1 MSSADSPVH
10 PPLDTVR
17 RVFDAFAAQGIFAAL
32 GGSGLLLAHGLVATV
47 RDWDI
52 TVDDDPA
59 RVEAAL
65 TNAGLSFQGSLGDTV
80 TYDTR
85 WRIIVDGGDHDID
98 IMIGF
103 AVRTP
108 TGTVAIPAVVDGSW
122 NGMPLAS
129 LEAWLVAYRLM
140 ERPGKPDLIAH
151 HLKQHGASAPGTERM
166 LREPLP
172 DPIRHELLDLL
183 PDIA

>member
-1 MSSADSPVH
+1 MSATRPSVH
-10 PPLDTVR
+10 PLLETVR
-17 RVFDAFAAQGIFAAL
+17 TVFDALATHGIVAAL

-65 TNAGLSFQGSLGDTV
+65 TGAGLPYHGSLGDTV

-103 AVRTP
+103 AIRTP
-108 TGTVAIPAVVDGSW
+108 GGTVAIPALVDGSW

-151 HLKQHGASAPGTERM
+151 HLKQHGASAPGIERM

-172 DPIRHELLDLL
+172 DPIRQELLDLL
-183 PDIA
+183 PE